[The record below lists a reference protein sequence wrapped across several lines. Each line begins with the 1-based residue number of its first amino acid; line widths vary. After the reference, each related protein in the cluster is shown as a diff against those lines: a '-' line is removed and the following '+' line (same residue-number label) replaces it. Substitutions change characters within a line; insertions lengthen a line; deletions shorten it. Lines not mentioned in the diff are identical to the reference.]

1 MAAAAELKAI
11 IFDIDGT
18 LVDSVDLHARA
29 WQEAFA
35 HFGHQIEFA
44 AVRSQIGKGG
54 DQLMPAFLPRDEVAS
69 HGEEIETYRSELF
82 KEKYLPKVHSFPAV
96 RDLVQRIKQLGP
108 SIVLASS
115 AKGEELAAYKRIAG
129 ILDLVDEET
138 SSDDAEKSKPHPDIF
153 QAALER
159 LGGDVRPDEVIVIGD
174 SPYDAEAAGKLAL
187 RTIGVLSGGFAE
199 HDLRQAGCLSVYR
212 DPADLLQHLDEWAK
226 PSPVAGERRWGPLFG
241 RIACGMALA
250 AIGILLIARAEHA
263 RAPVD

>member
-54 DQLMPAFLPRDEVAS
+54 DQLMPVFLSRDEVAS
-69 HGEEIETYRSELF
+69 RGEEIEIYRAELF

-115 AKGEELAAYKRIAG
+115 AKGDELAAYKRIAG
-129 ILDLVDEET
+129 SWTSLMKRPPRMMPRSRNRIL
-138 SSDDAEKSKPHPDIF
+138 IF
-153 QAALER
+153 FR
-159 LGGDVRPDEVIVIGD
+159 
-174 SPYDAEAAGKLAL
+174 
-187 RTIGVLSGGFAE
+187 
-199 HDLRQAGCLSVYR
+199 
-212 DPADLLQHLDEWAK
+212 
-226 PSPVAGERRWGPLFG
+226 RRWGGLGAMFA
-241 RIACGMALA
+241 RKRSLSS
-250 AIGILLIARAEHA
+250 GIR
-263 RAPVD
+263 RTMPKRPGN